1 MNSIAILIDEEYRK
15 EEDEVRNYLIKEFQ
29 KNGINVVRNIEKS
42 KNTILIYDTETG
54 ITPDF
59 EKASKKLIELNK
71 KPIILIINAQ
81 KKDVDY
87 VEVDE
92 NISNTWGNINSA
104 LYIHSAMKFYYEND
118 THIAYQV
125 KTGNEKGI
133 EELIDTINVLVEPMT
148 FFEKKIS

>member
-29 KNGINVVRNIEKS
+29 KNGINVVKDIEES
-42 KNTILIYDTETG
+42 KNTILVYNTETG
-54 ITPDF
+54 ITPSF
-59 EKASKKLIELNK
+59 EESSKKLIELNK

-87 VEVDE
+87 AEIDE

-104 LYIHSAMKFYYEND
+104 LYIHSAIKFYYEND

-125 KTGNEKGI
+125 KEGTEKGV
-133 EELIDTINVLVEPMT
+133 EELIDTIDVLEPMT
-148 FFEKKIS
+148 FFENN

>member
-15 EEDEVRNYLIKEFQ
+15 EEDEVRNYLIKEFK
-29 KNGINVVRNIEKS
+29 KNGINVVKDAKNS
-42 KNTILIYDTETG
+42 KNTILVYNTETG
-54 ITPDF
+54 ITPSF
-59 EKASKKLIELNK
+59 RETSRKLIELNK

-81 KKDVDY
+81 KKDIDY
-87 VEVDE
+87 VEIDE

-104 LYIHSAMKFYYEND
+104 LYIHSAIKYYYDND

-133 EELIDTINVLVEPMT
+133 EELIDTINVLESMT
-148 FFEKKIS
+148 FFEKN

>member
-1 MNSIAILIDEEYRK
+1 MNSIAILMDEEYRK

-29 KNGINVVRNIEKS
+29 KNGINVVKDVEES
-42 KNTILIYDTETG
+42 KNTILVYNTETG
-54 ITPDF
+54 ITPSF
-59 EKASKKLIELNK
+59 EESSKKLIELNK

-148 FFEKKIS
+148 FFEKK

>member
-1 MNSIAILIDEEYRK
+1 MSSVAILIDEEYRK
-15 EEDEVRNYLIKEFQ
+15 EEDEVRDYLIKEFQ
-29 KNGINVVRNIEKS
+29 KNGINVVRNIEES
-42 KNTILIYDTETG
+42 KNTILVYNVEKG
-54 ITPDF
+54 ITPSF
-59 EKASKKLIELNK
+59 RETSKKLIELNK

-133 EELIDTINVLVEPMT
+133 EELVDTINELEPMT

>member
-1 MNSIAILIDEEYRK
+1 MNSVAILIDEEYRK

-29 KNGINVVRNIEKS
+29 KNGINVVKDIEES
-42 KNTILIYDTETG
+42 KNTILVYNVEKG
-54 ITPDF
+54 ITPSF
-59 EKASKKLIELNK
+59 RETSKKLIELNK